1 MSTELMVSEQ
11 TQNALAQIPTD
22 RDKKLNQGHTKIL
35 LKEFDQ
41 LVEGRTTLAL
51 NQRSHNIDKLKSEYV
66 DNNPEIQSALKDI
79 NGLVASIE
87 ACFLVLA
94 KNGVDSQ
101 GRFIEDEKAHSGN
114 WQVHVGQSYGASTEI
129 DRAFKCQTKLV
140 GSIQAEREA
149 SIDPFSGAR
158 IKLAVAGTYAEAAEI
173 MNLVAGK
180 EIL

>member
-35 LKEFDQ
+35 LNEFDQ
-41 LVEGRTTLAL
+41 LVEGRSALAL
-51 NQRSHNIDKLKSEYV
+51 NQRSQKIDKLKSEYI
-66 DNNPEIQSALKDI
+66 DNNHEIQSALKDI
-79 NGLVASIE
+79 DGLVASIE
-87 ACFLVLA
+87 ACFEVLA
-94 KNGVDSQ
+94 KNGVDSK
-101 GRFIEDEKAHSGN
+101 GCFIESENAEAGQ
-114 WQVHVGQSYGASTEI
+114 WQVHVGQSWGASHDI
-129 DRAFKCQTKLV
+129 SRAFKCQTKLV
-140 GSIQAEREA
+140 DSIQAEREA

-158 IKLAVAGTYAEAAEI
+158 IKLAVAGTYGEAAEI